1 MRYAAGMTG
10 PPARKPES
18 PRVLLV
24 THPDVDTA
32 RSIARQLV
40 EEQLLACAN
49 VIPGVTSIYRWQ
61 GEVQEDGEVLMVAK
75 TLAGHLHELEQRLL
89 ELHPYD
95 TPQFVVLD
103 VDHVEQRYLDWLVG
117 SATRGGS
124 VSDG

>member
-1 MRYAAGMTG
+1 MSQKSALPEHLETALAFDANGLV
-10 PPARKPES
+10 PAIAQQ
-18 PRVLLV
+18 
-24 THPDVDTA
+24 HDT
-32 RSIARQLV
+32 
-40 EEQLLACAN
+40 
-49 VIPGVTSIYRWQ
+49 
-61 GEVQEDGEVLMVAK
+61 GEVLMVAK